1 MRNIRGFIVLIC
13 CMMVPFLTAVA
24 QETCTAKAPAE
35 VPLDRPFQYTVSV
48 SSQGEIVAT
57 DFGKFEL
64 VSGPSMGTSTSISM
78 VNGQVDQQTTYTY
91 TYHLS
96 AKKEGTFTIPGVTLS
111 VDGKVVKSNAVTVT
125 VSKNA
130 QSQSQNQFGWGHDF
144 PSFEFPQWGQPQ
156 EQPSEKGKVQVE
168 DKIGKNDIFIQASSS
183 KQEAFQGEGVV
194 VTYKLY
200 VKDDISGYSVERA
213 SYSYSDDFWIGS
225 LNLPRQNRTTETVN
239 GKSYTVFVFKQSA
252 FYPTKT
258 GKLTIP
264 KLNVNL
270 AIRVPAVVK
279 DPFWGNIS
287 SYRTKEVSLS
297 SNDISIKVKAL
308 PGSNPAKTEVVGGF
322 SMTSNLSRTECH
334 ANERVVLS
342 VTISGSGN
350 LHQIKA
356 DDLDITFP
364 VDCDVTYPKVV
375 ENIPAKGDY
384 ITGTKT
390 FQFTI
395 IPRSE
400 GTFYIPSA
408 SYYYYDYDTGTN
420 KIITSQDYNLE
431 VTPGPS
437 RPSDDGNKPAKN
449 KAKTYKI

>member
-1 MRNIRGFIVLIC
+1 MRNIRGFIVLIYC
-13 CMMVPFLTAVA
+13 LMMPFLTAMA
-24 QETCTAKAPAE
+24 QETCMAKAPAE
-35 VPLDRPFQYTVSV
+35 VPLDRHFQYTVSV
-48 SSQGEIVAT
+48 GSQGEILNT

-64 VSGPSMGTSTSISM
+64 VSGPSIGTSTSISM

-111 VDGKVVKSNAVTVT
+111 IDGKVVKSNSVTVT

-130 QSQSQNQFGWGHDF
+130 QSQNESQFGWGRDF

-183 KQEAFQGEGVV
+183 KLEAFQGEGFV

-213 SYSYSDDFWIGS
+213 SFNYSDDFWIGS
-225 LNLPRQNRTTETVN
+225 LDLPRQNRTTETVN
-239 GKSYTVFVFKQSA
+239 GKSYTVFVFKQTA

-258 GKLTIP
+258 GKLTVP
-264 KLNVNL
+264 KLNVHL

-287 SYRTKEVSLS
+287 SYRRKEVSLT
-297 SNDISIKVKAL
+297 SNDITVKVKAL
-308 PGSNPAKTEVVGGF
+308 PGSNPSKTEIVGDF

-334 ANERVVLS
+334 PNERVVLS
-342 VTISGSGN
+342 VTVSGSGN

-364 VDCDVTYPKVV
+364 DDCDVTYPKVV
-375 ENIPAKGDY
+375 ENIQAKGDY

-400 GTFYIPSA
+400 GTFYIPEA
-408 SYYYYDYDTGTN
+408 TYYYYNSNVGAIMAVISKDFY
-420 KIITSQDYNLE
+420 LE
-431 VTPGPS
+431 VTPAPN
-437 RPSDDGNKPAKN
+437 RPSENENKPAKS

>member
-1 MRNIRGFIVLIC
+1 M
-13 CMMVPFLTAVA
+13 A
-24 QETCTAKAPAE
+24 QETCTAKAPSE
-35 VPLDRPFQYTVSV
+35 VPLDRPFQYTVST
-48 SSQGEIVAT
+48 SSQGEIVST

-64 VSGPSMGTSTSISM
+64 VSGPSVGTSTSISM
-78 VNGQVDQQTTYTY
+78 INGHVDQQTTYTY

-111 VDGKVVKSNAVTVT
+111 IDGKVVKSNSVTVT

-130 QSQSQNQFGWGHDF
+130 QSHDDNQFGWGRDF
-144 PSFEFPQWGQPQ
+144 PSFEFPQWGEPQ
-156 EQPSEKGKVQVE
+156 EQPSGKEKVQVE
-168 DKIGKNDIFIQASSS
+168 DKLGKNDIFIQAVSS
-183 KQEAFQGEGVV
+183 KLEAYQGEGIV

-213 SYSYSDDFWIGS
+213 SFNATDDFWIGD
-225 LNLPRQNRTTETVN
+225 LDITRQERTTETVN
-239 GKSYTVFVFKQSA
+239 GKSYTVFVFDQAA
-252 FYPTKT
+252 FYPTRT

-270 AIRVPAVVK
+270 SIRVPAVVK

-287 SYRTKEVSLS
+287 SYRRKEVALT
-297 SNDISIKVKAL
+297 SNDIAVKVKAL
-308 PGSNPAKTEVVGGF
+308 PGANPAKTEVVGGF
-322 SMTSNLSRTECH
+322 TMTSNLSRTECH
-334 ANERVVLS
+334 PNDRVVLS
-342 VTISGSGN
+342 VTVSGSGN
-350 LHQIKA
+350 LHRISA

-364 VDCDVTYPKVV
+364 DDCDVTFPKVIS
-375 ENIPAKGDY
+375 NITAKGDY

-395 IPRSE
+395 IPRGE
-400 GTFYIPSA
+400 GTYYIPGA
-408 SYYYYDYDTGTN
+408 SYYYYDYDTGSH
-420 KIITSQDYNLE
+420 KIITSQDYHLE

-437 RPSDDGNKPAKN
+437 RPADEENKSSKN